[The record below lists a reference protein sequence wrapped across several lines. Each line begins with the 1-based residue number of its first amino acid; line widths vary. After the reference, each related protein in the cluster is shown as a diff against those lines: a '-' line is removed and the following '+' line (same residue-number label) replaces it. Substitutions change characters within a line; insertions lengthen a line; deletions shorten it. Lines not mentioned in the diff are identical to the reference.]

1 MRRLLR
7 ASCLFRTV
15 VATTAVV
22 LFAIAGVAKGSVVD
36 GSNLID
42 ITTTGPRDSVTVG
55 QRFPVVF
62 TLSAP
67 DTLLP
72 VVRGLDA
79 GNCRVVSLEWSDS
92 TADSR
97 VQRKANA
104 VMVAVA
110 LDSVSVP
117 ANAFDYVAP
126 SGDTL
131 RVWSDAF
138 DVSLKRI
145 AETAEDLRPLKSQ
158 WEVPPDYV
166 KWAGIILAV
175 LVAVAAIVWL
185 VRRRRRRVVEAP
197 PAVVLPPD
205 VVALAELERIAS
217 LRLVEQGELK
227 TYYTL
232 VADAVRRYVGA
243 RFDVETMDRTTHEI
257 LAELARRR
265 TAVDG
270 LSALLSESDLVKFA
284 KLRPDAP
291 AAYRALDAARAIVV
305 ATTPRAAP
313 AVATGTEA

>member
-1 MRRLLR
+1 MSR
-7 ASCLFRTV
+7 FRQS
-15 VATTAVV
+15 VATGAIVF
-22 LFAIAGVAKGSVVD
+22 FASAGVCRSNVVD

-42 ITTTGPRDSVTVG
+42 ITTDGPNDSVTVG
-55 QRFPVVF
+55 QRFPVTF

-67 DTLLP
+67 DSLQP
-72 VVRGLDA
+72 VAREAIDA
-79 GNCRVVSLEWSDS
+79 GNCRVVSLAWSDS
-92 TADSR
+92 TMDGR
-97 VQRKANA
+97 VRHKANA

-117 ANAFDYVAP
+117 ANSFDYVAP

-145 AETAEDLRPLKSQ
+145 AETSEELRPLKSQ

-166 KWAGIILAV
+166 KWAGIILAG
-175 LVAVAAIVWL
+175 LAAIAGIVWY
-185 VRRRRRRVVEAP
+185 VRRRRRRVVEAA

-205 VVALAELERIAS
+205 VIALAELERIAS

-243 RFDVETMDRTTHEI
+243 RFDVETMDRTTHEV

-265 TAVDG
+265 VAVDG
-270 LSALLSESDLVKFA
+270 LASLLGESDLVKFA
-284 KLRPDAP
+284 KLRPE
-291 AAYRALDAARAIVV
+291 AASATRALESARAIVIT
-305 ATTPRAAP
+305 TTPRDVHP
-313 AVATGTEA
+313 VDTVATGTEA

>member
-1 MRRLLR
+1 MRRRRHILINGVIVLL
-7 ASCLFRTV
+7 ASV
-15 VATTAVV
+15 GVARSHVIDGSPLIHVTTA
-22 LFAIAGVAKGSVVD
+22 
-36 GSNLID
+36 
-42 ITTTGPRDSVTVG
+42 GPDDSVTVG
-55 QRFPVVF
+55 QRFPVTF

-67 DTLLP
+67 DSLQP
-72 VVRGLDA
+72 VVRKQIDSGP
-79 GNCRVVSLEWSDS
+79 CRVVSLAWSDS
-92 TADSR
+92 TADGR
-97 VQRKANA
+97 VQRQANT

-145 AETAEDLRPLKSQ
+145 AETSEDLRPLKSQ

-166 KWAGIILAV
+166 KWAGIVLAV

-185 VRRRRRRVVEAP
+185 VRRRRRRVVEAA
-197 PAVVLPPD
+197 PAVVLPPH
-205 VVALAELERIAS
+205 VIALAELERIAR

-232 VADAVRRYVGA
+232 VAAAERRYVVA
-243 RFDVETMDRTTHEI
+243 RFDIETMYRTTHEI

-265 TAVDG
+265 IAVDG
-270 LSALLSESDLVKFA
+270 LASLLGESDLVKFA
-284 KLRPDAP
+284 KLRPE
-291 AAYRALDAARAIVV
+291 AAAAMRAMESACDVV
-305 ATTPRAAP
+305 INTKPEDSP
-313 AVATGTEA
+313 VEGATGTEA

>member
-1 MRRLLR
+1 MRWRRHILINGVIALL
-7 ASCLFRTV
+7 AS
-15 VATTAVV
+15 
-22 LFAIAGVAKGSVVD
+22 AGVARSHVID
-36 GSNLID
+36 GSNLIHV
-42 ITTTGPRDSVTVG
+42 TTAGPDDSVTVG
-55 QRFPVVF
+55 QRFPVTF

-67 DTLLP
+67 DSLQP
-72 VVRGLDA
+72 VVRQQIDSGH
-79 GNCRVVSLEWSDS
+79 CRVVSLAWSDS
-92 TADSR
+92 TADGR
-97 VQRKANA
+97 VQRQANT

-145 AETAEDLRPLKSQ
+145 AETSKDLRPLKSQ

-166 KWAGIILAV
+166 KWAGIILAA
-175 LVAVAAIVWL
+175 LVAVAAIVWF
-185 VRRRRRRVVEAP
+185 VRRRRRRVVEAVP
-197 PAVVLPPD
+197 EVVLPPD
-205 VVALAELERIAS
+205 VIALAELERIAS

-232 VADAVRRYVGA
+232 VADAVRRYLGA

-270 LSALLSESDLVKFA
+270 LSALLGESDLVKFA
-284 KLRPDAP
+284 KLRPEAP
-291 AAYRALDAARAIVV
+291 TAHRALEAARAIVV
-305 ATTPRAAP
+305 ATTPREAP